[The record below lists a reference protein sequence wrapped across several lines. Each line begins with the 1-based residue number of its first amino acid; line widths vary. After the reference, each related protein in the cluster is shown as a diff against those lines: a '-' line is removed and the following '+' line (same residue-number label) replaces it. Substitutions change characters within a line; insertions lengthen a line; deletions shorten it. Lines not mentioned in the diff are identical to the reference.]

1 MQHQELNCYNIP
13 TLKSK
18 RTEYSFSLVEIK
30 KLIAKDLEV
39 DESKI
44 SVRYAIREAG
54 GDPMDRFPGTPTVT
68 SIDVTI
74 NNT

>member
-1 MQHQELNCYNIP
+1 MEHQELNCYNMP

-18 RTEYSFSLVEIK
+18 TTEYSFSPAEIK
-30 KLIAKDLEV
+30 KLIAKDLEA

-44 SVRYAIREAG
+44 SVRYVIREVG

>member
-1 MQHQELNCYNIP
+1 MP

-18 RTEYSFSLVEIK
+18 TTEYSFSPTEIK

-44 SVRYAIREAG
+44 SVRYVIREVG
-54 GDPMDRFPGTPTVT
+54 GDPMDRFPGTPTVV
-68 SIDVTI
+68 SIDATI

>member
-1 MQHQELNCYNIP
+1 MP

-18 RTEYSFSLVEIK
+18 TTEYSFSPTEIK
-30 KLIAKDLEV
+30 KLIAKDPEV

-44 SVRYAIREAG
+44 SVRYVIREVG
-54 GDPMDRFPGTPTVT
+54 GDPMDRFPGTPTVV